1 MAPVPCVHSNLY
13 GNSRLRFLR
22 ICTQRVSGSRHR
34 PLRKRQRRLSIPTL
48 PLGHI
53 TLRSEV
59 DGIAAASAP
68 PDSSR
73 STTATFRLA
82 AQDQHVL
89 LLQQQLQALQTTLA
103 EVLDDRSDRRR
114 RSPKASRS
122 GSSNPGSASRE
133 APAGLAPP
141 RAATGRRRMC
151 VPRQRTRQRAFGTEH
166 LSPAVPD
173 ALAGLLL

>member
-1 MAPVPCVHSNLY
+1 MRSLKPVWKLSTPLPAHLHPKSLRLPTSATSQEAATPLDPHVTARAHHPSVH
-13 GNSRLRFLR
+13 RE
-22 ICTQRVSGSRHR
+22 T
-34 PLRKRQRRLSIPTL
+34 
-48 PLGHI
+48 
-53 TLRSEV
+53 EV